1 MNPEEYTRLMPLAV
15 QGVLYYPQVASVY
28 AIPASYLFAA
38 NDAHRPWHQ
47 RRKQGQQKIPMSSA
61 YATSHKVLNR
71 DELAVEVQRRQA
83 AGERGVL
90 TNGCFDLLHLGHVR
104 YLQQARALGDFLIL
118 GLNNDGGVRLLKGPG
133 RPLVPEHERAEILAT
148 LTCVD
153 YVTIFSEPTAGP
165 LVELLQPAIYVK
177 GGDYASDQAGVPD
190 ANRLPEAKVV
200 QAYGGVVRLIP
211 YLPHHSTTELIESIK
226 HLP

>member
-1 MNPEEYTRLMPLAV
+1 
-15 QGVLYYPQVASVY
+15 
-28 AIPASYLFAA
+28 
-38 NDAHRPWHQ
+38 
-47 RRKQGQQKIPMSSA
+47 MSGA
-61 YATSHKVLNR
+61 YATSYKVLSR
-71 DELAVEVQRRQA
+71 DELAIEVRRRQA

-118 GLNNDGGVRLLKGPG
+118 GLNNDNGVRLLKGPG
-133 RPLVPEHERAEILAT
+133 RPLVPEHERAEILAV

-153 YVTIFSEPTAGP
+153 YVTIFCEPTAGP
-165 LVELLQPAIYVK
+165 LVELLQPAMYVK

-211 YLPHHSTTELIESIK
+211 YLPRHSTTELIESIK